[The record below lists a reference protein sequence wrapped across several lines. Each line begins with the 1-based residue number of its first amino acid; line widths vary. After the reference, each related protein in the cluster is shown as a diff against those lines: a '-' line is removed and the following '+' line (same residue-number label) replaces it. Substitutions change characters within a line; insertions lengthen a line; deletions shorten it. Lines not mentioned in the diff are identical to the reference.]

1 MESMEG
7 VEDEDSYS
15 EDSDSS
21 DVSFDEDTKKELL
34 WIVQQEKEMFEKVLA
49 KKPWLRK

>member
-1 MESMEG
+1 MEG

-21 DVSFDEDTKKELL
+21 DLSYDEDTKKELL
-34 WIVQQEKEMFEKVLA
+34 WIVQQEK
-49 KKPWLRK
+49 